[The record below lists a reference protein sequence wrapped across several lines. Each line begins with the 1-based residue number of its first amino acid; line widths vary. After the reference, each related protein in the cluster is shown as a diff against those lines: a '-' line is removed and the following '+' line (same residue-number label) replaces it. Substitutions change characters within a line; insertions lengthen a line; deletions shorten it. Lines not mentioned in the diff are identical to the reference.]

1 MNFSSFEANSSL
13 KSKQVSLSF
22 ALLNAGLVISGQKVP
37 HPIDKYSTTFR
48 FYVIYMYLLTF
59 CFDNTIV
66 HFDLLQKSF
75 TNIYHYVVCH
85 FMSNFNF

>member
-1 MNFSSFEANSSL
+1 MDIADYELHYFHQKVNRL
-13 KSKQVSLSF
+13 VS

-59 CFDNTIV
+59 FFDNTTV